1 MLINRIYR
9 SMDLVLE
16 GVDNCQPE
24 LLLEASKEFESGVQE
39 LAKNIEQFV
48 GICKSFREI
57 KSFINGLEFY
67 LEDIKEVLKDMDKIP
82 EEYSFEDHYKLQT
95 NLDPKTGKP
104 IDEESADARQKVS
117 QAALEY
123 PRYVEA
129 LRGTVLEIAGW
140 LENFPEI
147 FSVGKNGIVF
157 SGDFGP
163 YVLNKEIR
171 VKDFA
176 NDDGLQVL
184 QAITNE
190 GGDKTEDE
198 IKVHFE
204 EMWKKED
211 IPPEKYDDEW
221 TKFKE
226 AFGKIGNAGKAA
238 FDAAR
243 KSIADAE
250 PPPVVKKAGND
261 AGSIL
266 KGILGGLLGDST
278 PQEYE
283 QYSIMNNPD
292 FIVGESL
299 TDDFGM
305 FSMTFSDLQAL
316 VVKVI
321 EFASSAEAAGARGL
335 AAVDAQNRETMDPS
349 ENQRKL
355 IGALKDVSNKLDSEI
370 ISHIGAILYDLDP
383 KGMTKGDWS
392 SIDPSTVKDY
402 LMDIVF
408 DGDEEKT
415 NAVVSALFGES
426 DEGSEG
432 DGTGGDFLSDI
443 NDKTKLA
450 KQLKKY
456 LKDPGYP
463 DVDENIDTY
472 HELIKSYILDNN
484 LADPS
489 IKQNIEDEILV
500 NDDLGTH
507 FAKGKG
513 FTDMHS
519 LITLAKNDELFQFFK
534 ANSEGLQEM
543 KLILRWGRLAGIIK
557 D

>member
-1 MLINRIYR
+1 MLINRIHR

-24 LLLEASKEFESGVQE
+24 LLLEASKEFETGVQE

-57 KSFINGLEFY
+57 KTFVGGLEFY
-67 LEDIKEVLKDMDKIP
+67 LEDIKEALKDMDKIP
-82 EEYSFEDHYKLQT
+82 DEYSFEDHYKLQT

-104 IDEESADARQKVS
+104 IDEESGDVRRRVS

-123 PRYVEA
+123 PTYVGA
-129 LRGTVLEIAGW
+129 LRDTIMEIAEW

-190 GGDKTEDE
+190 GGDKKEEE

-211 IPPEKYDDEW
+211 ISPEKYDDEW
-221 TKFKE
+221 TKFKD
-226 AFGKIGNAGKAA
+226 AFGKIGSAGKAA
-238 FDAAR
+238 FDTAR
-243 KSIADAE
+243 KNITDAQ
-250 PPPVVKKAGND
+250 PPKVVKKAGND
-261 AGSIL
+261 GGGIL
-266 KGILGGLLGDST
+266 KNILGGLLGDSA
-278 PQEYE
+278 PEEYE
-283 QYSIMNNPD
+283 QYSIMDNPS

-299 TDDFGM
+299 TDDLGI

-321 EFASSAEAAGARGL
+321 ELASSAEAAGARGL
-335 AAVDAQNRETMDPS
+335 AAVDAQNRDTMDPS
-349 ENQRKL
+349 KNQLKL
-355 IGALKDVSNKLDSEI
+355 MAALKDVSNKLDTETI
-370 ISHIGAILYDLDP
+370 THIGAILYDLDP
-383 KGMTKGDWS
+383 KGMKKGDWS
-392 SIDPSTVKDY
+392 SIDRKTAKDY
-402 LMDIVF
+402 FIDIVF
-408 DGDEEKT
+408 EGDEEKT

-426 DEGSEG
+426 DEGADG
-432 DGTGGDFLSDI
+432 DGGGDFLSDI
-443 NDKTKLA
+443 DDKTKLA

-456 LKDPGYP
+456 LKDPQYP

-472 HELIKSYILDNN
+472 HDLIKSYIQDGN

-489 IKQNIEDEILV
+489 IKQNIEDENLV
-500 NDDLGTH
+500 NDDLGVH

-513 FTDMHS
+513 FTEMHS
-519 LITLAKNDELFQFFK
+519 LITLGKNDELFQFFK
-534 ANSEGLQEM
+534 GNSEGLQEM